1 MSAARSAQTRVE
13 PKRRGALE
21 RARQI
26 FATVGPGI
34 VAGAADD
41 DPSGIATYSIA
52 GAQFGTSLLWL
63 APLTWPLIAVIQM
76 MCARIGMV
84 TGRGLAGALRAKF
97 PRWALVIVGICL
109 FVANTI
115 NVAAD
120 LAGMADA
127 ASLLT
132 GWSSHF
138 YVVLLGVGIGA
149 ATLWLPYRRLAGALK
164 WLAISLFAYV
174 VTAFSVHVH
183 WSRVIHDS
191 FIPSLPRGNEAL
203 ATVVAILGTT
213 ISPYLFFWQ
222 ASLEVEEEKCIGRT
236 RLRARL
242 GATADELGARRWDV
256 GAGTLFSNLIM
267 FFIIVTTAAT
277 LHAHGDTKIETS
289 RQAAEALRPFAGN
302 FAAALYTIGLIG
314 VGVLAIPTLTGS
326 SAYALAETLGWRSG
340 LSERPGHA
348 RKFYAIVVLSTVVG
362 IALDFAHVSPI
373 RALFLS
379 AVLNGLLAPVVLIGV
394 VLVARDP
401 VLMQG
406 QPSSRPSLA
415 VVAFAVVIMV
425 AAAVGMFVL

>member
-1 MSAARSAQTRVE
+1 MSSTARAKLLVE
-13 PKRRGALE
+13 PKRRGGLV
-21 RARQI
+21 RAKQLL
-26 FATVGPGI
+26 ATLGPGI

-97 PRWALVIVGICL
+97 PRWVLVLVGVSL
-109 FVANTI
+109 FIANTI

-127 ASLLT
+127 ASLMT
-132 GWSSHF
+132 GWSSHV
-138 YVVLLGVGIGA
+138 YVVVFGLAIGA
-149 ATLWLPYRRLAGALK
+149 ATLWLPYRRLASALK
-164 WLAISLFAYV
+164 WLAVSLFAYV
-174 VTAFSVHVH
+174 VTAFSVHVR
-183 WSRVIHDS
+183 WEQVIHDS
-191 FIPSLPRGNEAL
+191 FVPSLPRGSEAV

-242 GATADELGARRWDV
+242 GATAEELNSRRWDV
-256 GAGTLFSNLIM
+256 GIGTLFSNLIM

-277 LHAHGDTKIETS
+277 LHAHGATKIETS

-302 FAAALYTIGLIG
+302 SAAALYTIGLIG

-340 LSERPGHA
+340 LTEQPAHA

-362 IALDFAHVSPI
+362 IALDFAQVSPI

-379 AVLNGLLAPVVLIGV
+379 AVINGLLAPVVLFGV

-406 QPSSRPSLA
+406 QASSGASLA

-425 AAAVGMFVL
+425 AAAVGMFVF

>member
-1 MSAARSAQTRVE
+1 
-13 PKRRGALE
+13 
-21 RARQI
+21 
-26 FATVGPGI
+26 
-34 VAGAADD
+34 
-41 DPSGIATYSIA
+41 
-52 GAQFGTSLLWL
+52 
-63 APLTWPLIAVIQM
+63 
-76 MCARIGMV
+76 
-84 TGRGLAGALRAKF
+84 
-97 PRWALVIVGICL
+97 
-109 FVANTI
+109 
-115 NVAAD
+115 
-120 LAGMADA
+120 
-127 ASLLT
+127 
-132 GWSSHF
+132 
-138 YVVLLGVGIGA
+138 
-149 ATLWLPYRRLAGALK
+149 
-164 WLAISLFAYV
+164 
-174 VTAFSVHVH
+174 
-183 WSRVIHDS
+183 
-191 FIPSLPRGNEAL
+191 
-203 ATVVAILGTT
+203 
-213 ISPYLFFWQ
+213 
-222 ASLEVEEEKCIGRT
+222 
-236 RLRARL
+236 
-242 GATADELGARRWDV
+242 
-256 GAGTLFSNLIM
+256 M

-302 FAAALYTIGLIG
+302 FAAALYTIGLTG